1 MKREDLEM
9 LVLTADSTF
18 EKIGEVDV
26 ESGQVL
32 LIDPCYIKDHWKNAP
47 FPDNRGYRH
56 IETGQELRLG
66 TDFTSHEERVLGLGK
81 SVNELYREG
90 ALELIHDQP
99 GDELN
104 YQNCCL
110 TTRQPQRG
118 GNVGSLATAINV
130 SAGDGLYSV
139 FVERDEQG
147 GVLRVLLDFTTDDGA
162 EDDDDYLEQKNTI
175 TGQIET
181 LRERVVAAGYE
192 NKLSDKEI
200 TDLRTEIAVL
210 ESKYHELTGESF

>member
-1 MKREDLEM
+1 MPRGKLELM
-9 LVLTADSTF
+9 VLPAECTF
-18 EKIGEVDV
+18 EKIGQVDV

-32 LIDPCYIKDHWKNAP
+32 LIDPCYIKDQWKNVP
-47 FPDNRGYRH
+47 FTDNRGYRH

-66 TDFTSHEERVLGLGK
+66 IDFTSHEELVLGLNK

-90 ALELIHDQP
+90 ALEVIHDQP

-110 TTRQPQRG
+110 TTRQPTRG
-118 GNVGSLATAINV
+118 GNVGPLATAISV

-139 FVERDEQG
+139 FVERDENG
-147 GVLRVLLDFTTDDGA
+147 NVLRVLLDFTTDDEA
-162 EDDDDYLEQKNTI
+162 EDDDDYHEQKNTMA
-175 TGQIET
+175 GQIET

-200 TDLRTEIAVL
+200 TELRTEIAVL
-210 ESKYHELTGESF
+210 ESKYRQLTGESL

>member
-1 MKREDLEM
+1 VKREDLES
-9 LVLTADSTF
+9 LTLPADTTF

-32 LIDPCYIKDHWKNAP
+32 LIDPCYIKGHWKNAP
-47 FPDNRGYRH
+47 FQDNRGYRH
-56 IETGQELRLG
+56 IESGQELRIG
-66 TDFTSHEERVLGLGK
+66 VDFTSHEEQVLGLGK
-81 SVNELYREG
+81 SVNDLYREG

-110 TTRQPQRG
+110 TTRQPERG
-118 GNVGSLATAINV
+118 GNVGSLATAISV

-139 FVERDEQG
+139 FVERDENG
-147 GVLRVLLDFTTDDGA
+147 NVLRVLLDFTS
-162 EDDDDYLEQKNTI
+162 DDDSEERDDALGKANTI
-175 TGQIET
+175 ADQIET
-181 LRERVVAAGYE
+181 LRERVVAAGYG

-200 TDLRTEIAVL
+200 AELRTEIAVL
-210 ESKYHELTGESF
+210 ESEYHELTGESL